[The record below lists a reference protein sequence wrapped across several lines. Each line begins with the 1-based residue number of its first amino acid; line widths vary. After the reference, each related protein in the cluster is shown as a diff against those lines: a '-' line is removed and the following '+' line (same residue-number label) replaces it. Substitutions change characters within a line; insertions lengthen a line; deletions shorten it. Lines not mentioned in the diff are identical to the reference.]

1 MEEEI
6 TAPKDSALA
15 ELAKQDLSLQ
25 GVDELSARIVLL
37 EDEIVRARAMMES
50 KKAPAM
56 MRKPFSNSLMRD

>member
-15 ELAKQDLSLQ
+15 DLQKQDLSLQ

-37 EDEIVRARAMMES
+37 EAEIARALAMLES
-50 KKAPAM
+50 KKG
-56 MRKPFSNSLMRD
+56 SRDDAEALFK